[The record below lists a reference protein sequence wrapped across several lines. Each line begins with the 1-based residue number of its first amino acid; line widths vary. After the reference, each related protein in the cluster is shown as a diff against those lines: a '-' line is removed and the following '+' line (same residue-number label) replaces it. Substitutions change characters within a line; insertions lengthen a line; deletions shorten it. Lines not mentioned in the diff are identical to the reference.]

1 MRLSILSVVAL
12 VALVVTSCVPQK
24 KYDELQNRFN
34 SVYAE
39 NQGCQ
44 TELAA
49 SKTEFRRY
57 AKCGKK
63 QLGFYASCFD
73 GVFSWK

>member
-44 TELAA
+44 NELAA
-49 SKTEFRRY
+49 SKTRVQSLEDMLNAERSNS
-57 AKCGKK
+57 
-63 QLGFYASCFD
+63 FYASC
-73 GVFSWK
+73 

>member
-12 VALVVTSCVPQK
+12 AALVVTSCVPQK

-49 SKTEFRRY
+49 SKTRVQSLEDM
-57 AKCGKK
+57 
-63 QLGFYASCFD
+63 LN